1 MIDTFCT
8 GLKFSVANFDF
19 SKNCSLP
26 FCYRV
31 YVHDQYWILLIVHQ
45 INSLMMRDSKEGKN
59 DRMRASQPS
68 LLGMNSAGSYTSF
81 NRSMSIQTATS
92 DTSIPR
98 SALRIGKYTSYSPV
112 ITTPRAAIPID
123 FNIDHLSGPNALYE
137 VLRIDRAADVATV
150 RRAYLSQ
157 GRKCL
162 AVKAG
167 DAPRNLDDVPAMRR
181 RRFQDISIAYE
192 ILSTPELRKDYDKY
206 GIVCSLSPKN
216 ANELINPNNV
226 RWKPYVEEK
235 IIEDSHPDEHSRSS
249 RSLASEDESS
259 LSSGEE
265 APTEIDTYGWLQ
277 DKVRQFDEEADKFL
291 SGTIID
297 KVIDEGFTGL
307 QQSIG
312 SIMKKTN
319 KNGSKTSTHFQ
330 RQGTTVTN
338 GHSQQYQA
346 QQNQFT
352 GATLVMESV
361 NPRMKKQRSREKL
374 QSQMSAQ
381 QSATNNSQGNKRP
394 SQSRRDLE
402 QQSRQD
408 SEIDRTPFSVI
419 NKYMDHVSAA
429 FCFSGSLNNEYHP
442 RDDEL
447 RESTAVSS

>member
-1 MIDTFCT
+1 
-8 GLKFSVANFDF
+8 
-19 SKNCSLP
+19 
-26 FCYRV
+26 
-31 YVHDQYWILLIVHQ
+31 
-45 INSLMMRDSKEGKN
+45 MMRDSKEGKN
-59 DRMRASQPS
+59 DRTRASQPS

-92 DTSIPR
+92 DTSVPR
-98 SALRIGKYTSYSPV
+98 SALRRGKFTSCSPV
-112 ITTPRAAIPID
+112 VTTPRAAIPLD
-123 FNIDHLSGPNALYE
+123 FNIDHLFGPNATSLYE
-137 VLRIDRAADVATV
+137 ILRIDRAADAATV

-167 DAPRNLDDVPAMRR
+167 DAPRNLDDVPAIRR

-249 RSLASEDESS
+249 RSLASEESS
-259 LSSGEE
+259 LSSGEV
-265 APTEIDTYGWLQ
+265 APKEIDIYGWLQ
-277 DKVRQFDEEADKFL
+277 DHVRKFDEEADKFL

-319 KNGSKTSTHFQ
+319 KSGDKKMSSSTHGQ
-330 RQGTTVTN
+330 RQGTTVTK
-338 GHSQQYQA
+338 GHSQQYQP
-346 QQNQFT
+346 QQNQVT
-352 GATLVMESV
+352 GATLDKGSGK
-361 NPRMKKQRSREKL
+361 PRMSKQRSRKQL
-374 QSQMSAQ
+374 PSQMSTK
-381 QSATNNSQGNKRP
+381 QSATNNSQSSKAP

-402 QQSRQD
+402 KQSRQD

-419 NKYMDHVSAA
+419 NEYMDHVSAA
-429 FCFSGSLNNEYHP
+429 FCFSDSLNNEYVP

-447 RESTAVSS
+447 REYAVSRQQ

>member
-1 MIDTFCT
+1 
-8 GLKFSVANFDF
+8 
-19 SKNCSLP
+19 
-26 FCYRV
+26 
-31 YVHDQYWILLIVHQ
+31 
-45 INSLMMRDSKEGKN
+45 MMRDSKEGKN
-59 DRMRASQPS
+59 DRTRASQPS

-92 DTSIPR
+92 DTSVPR
-98 SALRIGKYTSYSPV
+98 SALRRGKFTSCSPV
-112 ITTPRAAIPID
+112 VTTPRAAIPLD
-123 FNIDHLSGPNALYE
+123 FNIDHLFGPNATSLYE
-137 VLRIDRAADVATV
+137 ILRIDRAADAATV

-167 DAPRNLDDVPAMRR
+167 DTPRNLDDVPAIRR

-235 IIEDSHPDEHSRSS
+235 IIEDSHPGEHSRSS
-249 RSLASEDESS
+249 RSLASEESS
-259 LSSGEE
+259 LSSGEV
-265 APTEIDTYGWLQ
+265 APKEIDIYGWLQ
-277 DKVRQFDEEADKFL
+277 DHVRKFDEEADKFL

-297 KVIDEGFTGL
+297 KVIDDGFTGL

-319 KNGSKTSTHFQ
+319 KSGDKKMSSSTHSQ
-330 RQGTTVTN
+330 RQGTTVTR

-346 QQNQFT
+346 QQNQVT
-352 GATLVMESV
+352 GATLDKGSGK
-361 NPRMKKQRSREKL
+361 PRMSKQRSRKQL
-374 QSQMSAQ
+374 PSQMSTK
-381 QSATNNSQGNKRP
+381 QSATNNSQSSKGP

-429 FCFSGSLNNEYHP
+429 FCFSDSLNNEYVP

-447 RESTAVSS
+447 REYTVVLRQQ